1 MAAKDLY
8 EKDFYKI
15 LGLGKSASGDE
26 IKKKYRSL
34 ARELHPD
41 KTKGDAAMEEKF
53 KAVSEAYDILSD
65 GKKRAE
71 YDQAR
76 DMFERGGFRAPQG
89 GQNFQGGDFSD
100 IFGGGNPQDIFA
112 NLFGGGGRRGPR
124 KGQDLQTEA
133 TITFKEAAF
142 GTTLEL
148 RLSADGGPSQT
159 ISARVP
165 AGVNDGA
172 KIRVKGKGSKG
183 DAGPGDLF
191 IMLHVKP
198 HAIFSRKGENIAI
211 TVPVTFTEAALGAD
225 IKVPT
230 LTGEEVTLRL
240 SPGTSN
246 GRVLRVKGRGI
257 SKGAT
262 TGDLLVTVEVQV
274 PSQLD
279 EIATEALKKYAEA
292 TSEIDVRAELK
303 PEEKVAAIRE
313 LTRQGK
319 RVAMVGDGVNDA
331 PSLAVAYIGV
341 AMGARGSDAALE
353 QADVVLM
360 HDRLE
365 NFLAA
370 FRLSQRAQRIIRQNL
385 VLSLG
390 TVAVLVVMAL
400 LGKIPLT
407 LGVIGHEGSTVVVV
421 MNSLRLLFG
430 KNEVFKSKPS

>member
-15 LGLGKSASGDE
+15 LGVGKSASGDE

-41 KTKGDAAMEEKF
+41 KTKGDSAMEEKF

-76 DMFERGGFRAPQG
+76 EMFERGGFRAPQG

-124 KGQDLQTEA
+124 KGQDLQTES
-133 TITFKEAAF
+133 TISFKEAAF

-148 RLSADGGPSQT
+148 RLSTDGGPSQT

-165 AGVNDGA
+165 AGVSDGA

-183 DAGPGDLF
+183 EAGPGDLF
-191 IMLHVKP
+191 ILLHVKP
-198 HAIFSRKGENIAI
+198 HAVFSRKGENIAL
-211 TVPVTFTEAALGAD
+211 TVPVTFTEATLGGD

-230 LTGEEVTLRL
+230 LSGDEVTLRIA
-240 SPGTSN
+240 PGTSN

-257 SKGAT
+257 TKGAT
-262 TGDLLVTVEVQV
+262 VGDLLVTIEVQV
-274 PSQLD
+274 PQRVEGEALD
-279 EIATEALKKYAEA
+279 ALKKYAEA
-292 TSEIDVRAELK
+292 TADQDVRKEFNAK
-303 PEEKVAAIRE
+303 
-313 LTRQGK
+313 
-319 RVAMVGDGVNDA
+319 
-331 PSLAVAYIGV
+331 
-341 AMGARGSDAALE
+341 
-353 QADVVLM
+353 
-360 HDRLE
+360 
-365 NFLAA
+365 
-370 FRLSQRAQRIIRQNL
+370 AQQ
-385 VLSLG
+385 
-390 TVAVLVVMAL
+390 
-400 LGKIPLT
+400 
-407 LGVIGHEGSTVVVV
+407 
-421 MNSLRLLFG
+421 
-430 KNEVFKSKPS
+430 

>member
-26 IKKKYRSL
+26 IKKKYRTL

-41 KTKGDAAMEEKF
+41 KTKGDSALEEKF

-76 DMFERGGFRAPQG
+76 EMFERGGMRAPQG
-89 GQNFQGGDFSD
+89 GQNFQGGDFTD
-100 IFGGGNPQDIFA
+100 MFGGGNPQDIFA

-148 RLSADGGPSQT
+148 RLSADGGPSQN

-172 KIRVKGKGSKG
+172 KIRVKGKGSTG
-183 DAGPGDLF
+183 EAGPGDLF
-191 IMLHVKP
+191 ILLHVKP
-198 HAIFSRKGENIAI
+198 HALFSRKGENIAI
-211 TVPVTFTEAALGAD
+211 TVPVSFTEAALGAD

-230 LTGEEVTLRL
+230 LAGDEVTLRL
-240 SPGTSN
+240 ASGTSN

-257 SKGAT
+257 VKGST

-274 PSQLD
+274 PAKL
-279 EIATEALKKYAEA
+279 EGAALEALQKYAEVVA
-292 TSEIDVRAELK
+292 EKDVRAELK
-303 PEEKVAAIRE
+303 SKA
-313 LTRQGK
+313 
-319 RVAMVGDGVNDA
+319 
-331 PSLAVAYIGV
+331 
-341 AMGARGSDAALE
+341 
-353 QADVVLM
+353 
-360 HDRLE
+360 
-365 NFLAA
+365 
-370 FRLSQRAQRIIRQNL
+370 SQ
-385 VLSLG
+385 
-390 TVAVLVVMAL
+390 
-400 LGKIPLT
+400 
-407 LGVIGHEGSTVVVV
+407 
-421 MNSLRLLFG
+421 
-430 KNEVFKSKPS
+430 

>member
-15 LGLGKSASGDE
+15 LGVGKSASADE

-41 KTKGDAAMEEKF
+41 KTKGDTAMEEKF

-172 KIRVKGKGSKG
+172 KIRIKGKGSSG
-183 DAGPGDLF
+183 EAGPGDLF
-191 IMLHVKP
+191 ILLHVKP
-198 HAIFSRKGENIAI
+198 HAVFSRKGENIAI
-211 TVPVTFTEAALGAD
+211 TVPVTFTEATLGGD

-230 LTGEEVTLRL
+230 LTGDEVTLRIA
-240 SPGTSN
+240 PGTSN

-257 SKGAT
+257 TKGT
-262 TGDLLVTVEVQV
+262 TVGDLLVTIEVQV
-274 PSQLD
+274 PQRVEGAALD
-279 EIATEALKKYAEA
+279 ALKKYAEA
-292 TSEIDVRAELK
+292 MSDNDVRKEFNAK
-303 PEEKVAAIRE
+303 
-313 LTRQGK
+313 
-319 RVAMVGDGVNDA
+319 
-331 PSLAVAYIGV
+331 
-341 AMGARGSDAALE
+341 AL
-353 QADVVLM
+353 Q
-360 HDRLE
+360 
-365 NFLAA
+365 
-370 FRLSQRAQRIIRQNL
+370 
-385 VLSLG
+385 
-390 TVAVLVVMAL
+390 
-400 LGKIPLT
+400 
-407 LGVIGHEGSTVVVV
+407 
-421 MNSLRLLFG
+421 
-430 KNEVFKSKPS
+430 

>member
-15 LGLGKSASGDE
+15 LGVGKSASADE

-124 KGQDLQTEA
+124 KGQDLQTES

-148 RLSADGGPSQT
+148 RLSTDGGPSQT

-183 DAGPGDLF
+183 EAGPGDLF
-191 IMLHVKP
+191 ILLHVKP
-198 HAIFSRKGENIAI
+198 HAVFSRKGENIAI
-211 TVPVTFTEAALGAD
+211 TVPVTFTEATLGGD

-230 LTGEEVTLRL
+230 LSGEEVTLRIA
-240 SPGTSN
+240 PGTSN

-257 SKGAT
+257 TKGT
-262 TGDLLVTVEVQV
+262 TVGDLLVTIEVQV
-274 PSQLD
+274 PQRVEGEAL
-279 EIATEALKKYAEA
+279 EALKKYAQA
-292 TSEIDVRAELK
+292 TADQEVRKEFNAK
-303 PEEKVAAIRE
+303 
-313 LTRQGK
+313 
-319 RVAMVGDGVNDA
+319 
-331 PSLAVAYIGV
+331 
-341 AMGARGSDAALE
+341 AL
-353 QADVVLM
+353 Q
-360 HDRLE
+360 
-365 NFLAA
+365 
-370 FRLSQRAQRIIRQNL
+370 
-385 VLSLG
+385 
-390 TVAVLVVMAL
+390 
-400 LGKIPLT
+400 
-407 LGVIGHEGSTVVVV
+407 
-421 MNSLRLLFG
+421 
-430 KNEVFKSKPS
+430 

>member
-15 LGLGKSASGDE
+15 LGIGKSASGDE

-41 KTKGDAAMEEKF
+41 KTKGDSALEEKF

-76 DMFERGGFRAPQG
+76 DMFERSGMRAPQG

-172 KIRVKGKGSKG
+172 KIRVKGKGSRG
-183 DAGPGDLF
+183 EAGTGDLF
-191 IMLHVKP
+191 ILLHVKP
-198 HAIFSRKGENIAI
+198 HAVFSRKGENIAL
-211 TVPVTFTEAALGAD
+211 TVPVTFTEAALGGD

-230 LTGEEVTLRL
+230 LTGDEVTLRIA
-240 SPGTSN
+240 PVTSN

-257 SKGAT
+257 TKGAT
-262 TGDLLVTVEVQV
+262 VGDLLVTIEVQV
-274 PSQLD
+274 PQRVEGEALD
-279 EIATEALKKYAEA
+279 ALKKYAEA
-292 TSEIDVRAELK
+292 TADQEVRKEFNTK
-303 PEEKVAAIRE
+303 
-313 LTRQGK
+313 
-319 RVAMVGDGVNDA
+319 
-331 PSLAVAYIGV
+331 
-341 AMGARGSDAALE
+341 AL
-353 QADVVLM
+353 Q
-360 HDRLE
+360 
-365 NFLAA
+365 
-370 FRLSQRAQRIIRQNL
+370 
-385 VLSLG
+385 
-390 TVAVLVVMAL
+390 
-400 LGKIPLT
+400 
-407 LGVIGHEGSTVVVV
+407 
-421 MNSLRLLFG
+421 
-430 KNEVFKSKPS
+430 

>member
-15 LGLGKSASGDE
+15 LGIGKSATGDE

-76 DMFERGGFRAPQG
+76 DMFERGGMRAPQG

-148 RLSADGGPSQT
+148 RLSADGGPSQN

-183 DAGPGDLF
+183 EAGPGDLF
-191 IMLHVKP
+191 ILLHVKP
-198 HAIFSRKGENIAI
+198 HAIFSRKGENIAL
-211 TVPVTFTEAALGAD
+211 TVPVTFTEATLGGD

-230 LTGEEVTLRL
+230 LAGDEVTLRIA
-240 SPGTSN
+240 PGTSN

-257 SKGAT
+257 SKGT
-262 TGDLLVTVEVQV
+262 TVGDLLVTIEVQV
-274 PSQLD
+274 PQRVEGEAL
-279 EIATEALKKYAEA
+279 EALKKYAEITA
-292 TSEIDVRAELK
+292 DQEVRKEFNTK
-303 PEEKVAAIRE
+303 
-313 LTRQGK
+313 
-319 RVAMVGDGVNDA
+319 
-331 PSLAVAYIGV
+331 
-341 AMGARGSDAALE
+341 AL
-353 QADVVLM
+353 Q
-360 HDRLE
+360 
-365 NFLAA
+365 
-370 FRLSQRAQRIIRQNL
+370 
-385 VLSLG
+385 
-390 TVAVLVVMAL
+390 
-400 LGKIPLT
+400 
-407 LGVIGHEGSTVVVV
+407 
-421 MNSLRLLFG
+421 
-430 KNEVFKSKPS
+430 

>member
-15 LGLGKSASGDE
+15 LGVGKSASGDE

-191 IMLHVKP
+191 ILLHVKP
-198 HAIFSRKGENIAI
+198 HAVFSRKGENIAL
-211 TVPVTFTEAALGAD
+211 TVPVTFTEAALGGD

-230 LTGEEVTLRL
+230 LTGDEVTLRIA
-240 SPGTSN
+240 PGTSN

-257 SKGAT
+257 TKGT
-262 TGDLLVTVEVQV
+262 TVGDLLVTIEVQV
-274 PSQLD
+274 PQRVEGEALD
-279 EIATEALKKYAEA
+279 ALKKYAEA
-292 TSEIDVRAELK
+292 TADQEVRKEFNTK
-303 PEEKVAAIRE
+303 
-313 LTRQGK
+313 
-319 RVAMVGDGVNDA
+319 
-331 PSLAVAYIGV
+331 
-341 AMGARGSDAALE
+341 AL
-353 QADVVLM
+353 Q
-360 HDRLE
+360 
-365 NFLAA
+365 
-370 FRLSQRAQRIIRQNL
+370 
-385 VLSLG
+385 
-390 TVAVLVVMAL
+390 
-400 LGKIPLT
+400 
-407 LGVIGHEGSTVVVV
+407 
-421 MNSLRLLFG
+421 
-430 KNEVFKSKPS
+430 

>member
-41 KTKGDAAMEEKF
+41 KTKGDSALEEKF

-76 DMFERGGFRAPQG
+76 EMFERGGMRAPQG
-89 GQNFQGGDFSD
+89 GQNFQGGDFTD
-100 IFGGGNPQDIFA
+100 MFGGGNPQDIFA

-148 RLSADGGPSQT
+148 RLSADGGPSQN

-172 KIRVKGKGSKG
+172 KIRVKGKGSTG
-183 DAGPGDLF
+183 EAGPGDLF
-191 IMLHVKP
+191 ILLHVKP
-198 HAIFSRKGENIAI
+198 HALFSRKGENIAI
-211 TVPVTFTEAALGAD
+211 TVPVSFTEAALGAD

-230 LTGEEVTLRL
+230 LAGDEVTLRL
-240 SPGTSN
+240 ASGTSN

-257 SKGAT
+257 VKGST

-274 PSQLD
+274 PAKL
-279 EIATEALKKYAEA
+279 EGAALEALQKYAEVVA
-292 TSEIDVRAELK
+292 EKDVRAELK
-303 PEEKVAAIRE
+303 SKA
-313 LTRQGK
+313 
-319 RVAMVGDGVNDA
+319 
-331 PSLAVAYIGV
+331 
-341 AMGARGSDAALE
+341 
-353 QADVVLM
+353 
-360 HDRLE
+360 
-365 NFLAA
+365 
-370 FRLSQRAQRIIRQNL
+370 SQ
-385 VLSLG
+385 
-390 TVAVLVVMAL
+390 
-400 LGKIPLT
+400 
-407 LGVIGHEGSTVVVV
+407 
-421 MNSLRLLFG
+421 
-430 KNEVFKSKPS
+430 

>member
-15 LGLGKSASGDE
+15 LGVGKSASGDE

-41 KTKGDAAMEEKF
+41 KTKGDNAMEEKF

-112 NLFGGGGRRGPR
+112 NLFGGGGLRGPR
-124 KGQDLQTEA
+124 KGQDLQTES

-148 RLSADGGPSQT
+148 RLSTDGGPSQT

-183 DAGPGDLF
+183 EAGPGDLF
-191 IMLHVKP
+191 ILLHVKP
-198 HAIFSRKGENIAI
+198 HAVFSRKGENIAL
-211 TVPVTFTEAALGAD
+211 TVPVTFTEATLGGD

-230 LTGEEVTLRL
+230 LSGEEVTLRIA
-240 SPGTSN
+240 PGTSN

-257 SKGAT
+257 TKGT
-262 TGDLLVTVEVQV
+262 TVGDLLVTIEVQV
-274 PSQLD
+274 PQRVEGEAL
-279 EIATEALKKYAEA
+279 EALKKYAEITA
-292 TSEIDVRAELK
+292 DQEVRKEFNTK
-303 PEEKVAAIRE
+303 
-313 LTRQGK
+313 
-319 RVAMVGDGVNDA
+319 
-331 PSLAVAYIGV
+331 
-341 AMGARGSDAALE
+341 AL
-353 QADVVLM
+353 Q
-360 HDRLE
+360 
-365 NFLAA
+365 
-370 FRLSQRAQRIIRQNL
+370 
-385 VLSLG
+385 
-390 TVAVLVVMAL
+390 
-400 LGKIPLT
+400 
-407 LGVIGHEGSTVVVV
+407 
-421 MNSLRLLFG
+421 
-430 KNEVFKSKPS
+430 